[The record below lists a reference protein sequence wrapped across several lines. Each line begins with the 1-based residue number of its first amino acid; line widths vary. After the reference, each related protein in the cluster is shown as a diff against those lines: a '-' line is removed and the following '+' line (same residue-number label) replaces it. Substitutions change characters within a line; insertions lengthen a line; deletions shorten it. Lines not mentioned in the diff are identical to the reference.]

1 MTSEPSEDA
10 LYRPC
15 VGLAVFN
22 RAGLVFLGRRE
33 RGPETGNTDF
43 AWQLPQGGIDP
54 GEEPRQAVMR
64 ELYEET
70 SIRSASVIGEADEW
84 LRYDLPA
91 RAARQSW
98 KGRYKGQRQRWFALR
113 FEGEDSEIDVLH
125 PGGGK
130 HKPEFTEWRWEE
142 LARIPELVIP
152 FKREVYEAVVKAF
165 KRFAGEAGL
174 QPDNTSTG
182 R

>member
-1 MTSEPSEDA
+1 LTSGSADED

-15 VGLAVFN
+15 VGLAIFN

-43 AWQLPQGGIDP
+43 SWQLPQGGIDP

-70 SIRSASVIGEADEW
+70 NIRSASVIGEAEEW

-91 RAARQSW
+91 RLARQSW
-98 KGRYKGQRQRWFALR
+98 RGRYKGQRQRWFALR
-113 FEGEDSEIDVLH
+113 FDGDDSEIDVRN
-125 PGGGK
+125 PAGGQ
-130 HKPEFTEWRWEE
+130 HKAEFTEWRWERLE
-142 LARIPELVIP
+142 RIPELVIP
-152 FKREVYEAVVKAF
+152 FKRDVYEAVVKAF
-165 KRFAGEAGL
+165 GQFAGQAGTRAG
-174 QPDNTSTG
+174 Q
-182 R
+182 